1 MQQCLARFAAPETAG
16 QGSQVFGAGFGSLER
31 PVEQIEEGGRA
42 QNAGITTGDV
52 IVEVD
57 RQPVAGVEAL
67 EQALKRHPANAPVL
81 LLVHRDGH
89 TLYLTV
95 A

>member
-1 MQQCLARFAAPETAG
+1 
-16 QGSQVFGAGFGSLER
+16 
-31 PVEQIEEGGRA
+31 
-42 QNAGITTGDV
+42 V